1 MTASHTRAQER
12 RERAAAARE
21 AALHAAHTRRV
32 RRRLVVLAAVLV
44 ALVTVGVVVQ
54 AQRGGVDTTAKVPPG
69 LVDGVG
75 VPVGDP
81 TAPVAVQVFE
91 DFQCPACK
99 RFELSAHPVIEEL
112 LAAKKIHITYYTM
125 AFLDGA
131 STTRYS
137 TRAASAGGCAVQ
149 TGTFHAFHG
158 ALYEA
163 QPPEGSAGLSDQ
175 RLIEIGRA
183 TGASGAAGEKFAACV
198 NDAQFREWTRTV
210 TDYASR
216 HGVVQTPTVRVGGKE
231 LTDLT
236 AAGFR
241 AAVTAAQAG

>member
-1 MTASHTRAQER
+1 MTASHTRDQER
-12 RERAAAARE
+12 RAAAARA
-21 AALHAAHTRRV
+21 AALRAAHKRRV
-32 RRRLVVLAAVLV
+32 RRRMTVLAAALV
-44 ALVTVGVVVQ
+44 ALVAVGVVVQ
-54 AQRGGVDTTAKVPPG
+54 AQRGGVATAAKVPPG

-91 DFQCPACK
+91 DFQCPACQ
-99 RFELSAHPVIEEL
+99 RFELATHPVIEEL
-112 LAAKKIHITYYTM
+112 LAAKKIHVTYYTM

-149 TGTFHAFHG
+149 AGTFPAFHG

-163 QPPEGSAGLSDQ
+163 QPPEGSAGLTDQ

-183 TGASGAAGEKFAACV
+183 TGASGAAGEKFASCV
-198 NDAQFREWTRTV
+198 KDAQFRAWTRTV
-210 TDYASR
+210 TDYSSR
-216 HGVVQTPTVRVGGKE
+216 HGVVQTPTVRIGGKA
-231 LTDLT
+231 LTDLSP
-236 AAGFR
+236 AGFR